1 MKTFINYAYLMVT
14 MILKETI
21 KIVVR
26 SQKAELTSWN
36 QGIKRELLP
45 EIDLAPPH
53 AVIISGIRRCGKST
67 LLRQLMGK
75 IEGYYYLNFD
85 DPRLFNFELSDFEK
99 LEEVFQEEFGK
110 EKNYCFDEIQTVANW
125 ELFVRKLLDQKKRC
139 IITGSNAS
147 LLSRELG
154 TKLTGR
160 HLTYELFPFSYGEM
174 LKLTSSK
181 PSPHTFEKYI
191 QSGGFPEYLQ
201 NNKITMLQELLNDI
215 IARDIIV
222 RHGLKEAKTI
232 KELAIYLLTNA
243 GKEFSYNK
251 LAKYFN
257 VGSVNTIISYISYLE
272 DSYLIFT
279 IPRFDYSL
287 GKQLISPKKAYGIDV
302 GFARA
307 NSASFSADTG
317 RILENITFLHLR
329 RKHKN
334 IFYYKEEKECDFV
347 IREKGKMTYAIQV
360 CTQLNEE
367 NKEREI
373 EGLKEAMTKLKITTG
388 VILTLDQEE
397 SFENITIIPLWKWLL
412 NYS

>member
-1 MKTFINYAYLMVT
+1 MKTFINASDLLQG
-14 MILKETI
+14 MILKETLRA
-21 KIVVR
+21 VGR
-26 SQKAELTSWN
+26 AQKAELAARN
-36 QGIKRELLP
+36 RGILRELLSG
-45 EIDLAPPH
+45 IKVKVPH
-53 AVIISGIRRCGKST
+53 AIIISGIRRCGKST
-67 LLRQLMGK
+67 LLQQLMSK
-75 IEGYYYLNFD
+75 ISGHYYLNLD
-85 DPRLFNFELSDFEK
+85 DPRIFNFELADFER
-99 LEEVFQEEFGK
+99 LEEIFREEFGK
-110 EKNYCFDEIQTVANW
+110 NEHYFFDEIQTVAGW
-125 ELFVRKLLDQKKRC
+125 ELFVRKLLDQKKKC

-160 HLTYELFPFSYGEM
+160 HLTYELFPFSYAEM
-174 LKLTSSK
+174 LKLASAK
-181 PSPHTFEKYI
+181 PSLKSFEKYI
-191 QSGGFPEYLQ
+191 KNGGFPEYLQ
-201 NNKITMLQELLNDI
+201 HHEITMLQELLNDS
-215 IARDIIV
+215 IARDIII

-232 KELAIYLLTNA
+232 KELVIYLLTNI

-251 LAKYFN
+251 LAAYCQ

-287 GKQLISPKKAYGIDV
+287 GKQLVSPKKAYSIDV

-307 NSASFSADTG
+307 NSASFSADRG
-317 RILENITFLHLR
+317 RILENIAFLHLR

-347 IREKGKMTYAIQV
+347 IKEKGKMTYAIQV